1 MKTIRRRSVEIPT
14 DESGMLERQC
24 PRCRNRFSIDI
35 EHHQEYGYMNLR
47 CPYCRFISELDNF
60 ITGEQRAYLYSTTQ
74 NVAREAAE
82 QIFDEAFGDLSGFSG
97 GSVGFEIDVGDVDLG
112 RAPVESPS
120 SDPDLET
127 VSCDDC
133 GFSYGLAEA
142 TGGVCPVCR

>member
-1 MKTIRRRSVEIPT
+1 
-14 DESGMLERQC
+14 
-24 PRCRNRFSIDI
+24 
-35 EHHQEYGYMNLR
+35 MNLR

-133 GFSYGLAEA
+133 GFSYGLADA

>member
-1 MKTIRRRSVEIPT
+1 
-14 DESGMLERQC
+14 
-24 PRCRNRFSIDI
+24 
-35 EHHQEYGYMNLR
+35 MNLR

-82 QIFDEAFGDLSGFSG
+82 QIFDEAFGDLSGFSS
-97 GSVGFEIDVGDVDLG
+97 GSVDLEIDMGHIDLG

-120 SDPDLET
+120 SDSDLET

-142 TGGVCPVCR
+142 SEGMCPVCR